1 MSYDSKNIK
10 IKIIAMKVQTI
21 IIGVSLLLIASW
33 YFTRRKSKVVTPDKI
48 IEAGFNRDKFDFEQ
62 KMIVDQK
69 KIDAFLAKKTGGLS
83 GVKYN

>member
-69 KIDAFLAKKTGGLS
+69 KIDAFLAKKTGGL
-83 GVKYN
+83 GDVIYN

>member
-1 MSYDSKNIK
+1 
-10 IKIIAMKVQTI
+10 MKVQTI

-83 GVKYN
+83 GVIYN